1 MEILL
6 HGAKLHTHPKFIEK
20 VFPLAELITI
30 DQVKKV
36 YQTRTGPLHAM
47 GPIDLGVQQGEFIS
61 IVGPSGCG
69 KSTLLL
75 LIAGLL
81 EFEGGEI
88 RINGSLVTGPQTDI
102 GIVFQTPVLFD
113 WLDVL
118 GNVLLQIEMRKLN
131 KKDYLARARE
141 LLDSVG
147 LKDFEKRYPFEL
159 SGGMQQRTAFC
170 RALIHNPPLV
180 LMDEPLGALDAMTR
194 EQLRVDLEQLWLK
207 TKKTVIFVTHS
218 IPESVQLSDR
228 VVVFT
233 PRPGLVER
241 IIDIDL
247 PRPRTMAVRE
257 SREFQ
262 QYVHDLTGLFM
273 SFGVLKEHV

>member
-1 MEILL
+1 
-6 HGAKLHTHPKFIEK
+6 
-20 VFPLAELITI
+20 
-30 DQVKKV
+30 
-36 YQTRTGPLHAM
+36 
-47 GPIDLGVQQGEFIS
+47 
-61 IVGPSGCG
+61 
-69 KSTLLL
+69 
-75 LIAGLL
+75 
-81 EFEGGEI
+81 
-88 RINGSLVTGPQTDI
+88 
-102 GIVFQTPVLFD
+102 
-113 WLDVL
+113 
-118 GNVLLQIEMRKLN
+118 MRKLN
-131 KKDYLARARE
+131 KNDYLDRARE

-147 LKDFEKRYPFEL
+147 LKEFEKRYPFEL

-170 RALIHNPPLV
+170 RALIHDPPLV

-233 PRPGLVER
+233 PRPGYIER

-262 QYVHDLTGLFM
+262 QYVHELTGLFM
-273 SFGVLKEHV
+273 SFGVLKETA